1 MIIFYLQ
8 VILKMRILIIKLFKY
23 QKYKQKKK
31 RGHLAKI
38 NKQKTANNNKILN
51 QGVTI
56 PESAQTSTSIIQ
68 TISESTQTST
78 PIMQTIFE
86 SIAQTSTSI
95 VQTISES
102 TTQIPI
108 PIIKPQTKTSWI
120 WNYYIKKLN
129 KKEEMHAYCQFVM
142 GNEEKCTKNYKYE

>member
-1 MIIFYLQ
+1 
-8 VILKMRILIIKLFKY
+8 
-23 QKYKQKKK
+23 
-31 RGHLAKI
+31 
-38 NKQKTANNNKILN
+38 
-51 QGVTI
+51 
-56 PESAQTSTSIIQ
+56 
-68 TISESTQTST
+68 
-78 PIMQTIFE
+78 MQTIFE

-129 KKEEMHAYCQFVM
+129 KKGEMHAYYQFVM
-142 GNEEKCTKNYKYE
+142 DNREKCIKNYKYDGSIGNLSYHTIKHGIILSTEIIISEI